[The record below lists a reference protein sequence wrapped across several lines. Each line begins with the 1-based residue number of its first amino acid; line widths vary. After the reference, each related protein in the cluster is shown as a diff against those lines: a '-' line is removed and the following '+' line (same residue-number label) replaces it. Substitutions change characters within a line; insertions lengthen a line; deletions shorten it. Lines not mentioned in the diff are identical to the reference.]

1 MQNVNLQQRN
11 EPIPTYPTFNPLTHI
26 PPSYDLYGHQ
36 IPINRNKVQYN
47 ILSEKEDI
55 KTPWDS
61 TNPLSQSTP
70 MTRTKLLELRKKEN
84 IPDIS
89 YDLDGDGY
97 VGGRDYVLSKRFDV
111 DGDGKLNA
119 IEKKNALE
127 AIKNGVEREY
137 VWNLENQG
145 GKRYFR
151 ILQKRGKIIDAE
163 NFVPLQESYPKHPI
177 SFKEPKNGVHTLNE
191 LKEYRKNKTKEEI
204 SEKVKKFHKEHSANS
219 NNNLINENNYY
230 FPEMKEKP
238 KYSSINDIRDELH
251 KEARKKVGLNEN
263 ESDIKNY
270 DLSPTLK
277 YVYSPKHKTKGD
289 IKKDL
294 IKESQE
300 ISKIL
305 NSRKHLNE
313 IERLKQ
319 REDEIFNKLFQ
330 SEEGFTLTK
339 LKEQRRL
346 ELNKYNLKTFAHRPR
361 GVHGHELPK
370 FSANEN
376 TKEFWKLREGYVENP
391 KHKSQLEYLQE
402 IKYWKKPEEL
412 LLSEHRDYIE
422 PKREK
427 RAFTLPNKVKDDIT
441 PNINHINFYKGFDPS
456 YVKPIDYKVRSVHR
470 YRWTSLMDK
479 FLSGKFKSGRLFEAL
494 ENEDKKKEAEN
505 AKKIKKEEIKETKED
520 EKNKVNV
527 EIPPEKPLF
536 QKFGSKEGI
545 NLTSSTE
552 VRNKGF

>member
-11 EPIPTYPTFNPLTHI
+11 EPLPTYPTFNPLTHI

-111 DGDGKLNA
+111 DGDGKLNE

-441 PNINHINFYKGFDPS
+441 PNINQINFYKGFDPS